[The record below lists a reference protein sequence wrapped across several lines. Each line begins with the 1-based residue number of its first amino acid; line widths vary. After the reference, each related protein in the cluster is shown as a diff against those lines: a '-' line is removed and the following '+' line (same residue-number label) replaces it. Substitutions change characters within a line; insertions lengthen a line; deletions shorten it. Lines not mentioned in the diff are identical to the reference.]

1 MTANGPQVIC
11 WGEILWDVFPDQ
23 SVIGGAPFN
32 VAQRLQNSGVE
43 AWMISTLGRDPLG
56 EKVIQYMKHN
66 GLSTR
71 GIAIDDALPT
81 GQVTVTLDHKG
92 VAQYTI
98 EDPAAWDEV
107 QLRDDVL
114 IFVKRVEVFVF
125 GSLAMRHKANQV
137 ALEQIWPEQA
147 LKVFDVNLR
156 PPHFD
161 HDWIYAMLFKSDMI
175 KMNQEEMEWLFSD
188 ELSSQALSIE
198 EQCERLSKK
207 YPDKIWCVTLGEN
220 GACLFDGNHWHR
232 HAGYRVKVVDTV
244 GSGDAFLATLIQSL
258 IIEKNEPKAA
268 LARAVEI
275 GSIVAAKAGANG
287 LISPS
292 DWSLLL
298 ERNGL

>member
-1 MTANGPQVIC
+1 MTANAPKVIC

-23 SVIGGAPFN
+23 SLIGGAPFN
-32 VAQRLQNSGVE
+32 VAQRLQSSGIE
-43 AWMISTLGRDPLG
+43 TLMISTLGRDPLG
-56 EKVIQYMKHN
+56 EKVMQYMKHN

-71 GIAIDDALPT
+71 GISINDTLPT
-81 GQVTVTLDHKG
+81 GQVTVTLDQKG

-107 QLRDDVL
+107 QLCDDAL
-114 IFVKRVEVFVF
+114 TFPKGVEVFVF
-125 GSLAMRHKANQV
+125 GSLAMRHKANQEV
-137 ALEQIWPEQA
+137 LERIWPEQA
-147 LKVFDVNLR
+147 FKVFDVNLR

-161 HDWIYAMLFKSDMI
+161 HDWIHAMLFRSDMI
-175 KMNQEEMEWLFSD
+175 KINRQEMEWLFSD
-188 ELSSQALSIE
+188 ELSIQTLSIE
-198 EQCERLSKK
+198 EQCDRLSRK
-207 YPDKIWCVTLGEN
+207 YPNKIWCVTLGEN

-232 HAGYRVKVVDTV
+232 HGGYRVKVVDTV
-244 GSGDAFLATLIQSL
+244 GSGDAFLATLIQVF
-258 IIEKNEPKAA
+258 IIEKNEPKTA

-287 LISPS
+287 LIRPA